1 MYRASPVAPVEEG
14 ANASPPPSEAAA
26 APVDVASHHA
36 ASAAVQLRNWPPRSD
51 VLLVGFWAVMAS
63 VLGRGLAPALPGSS
77 AGIGQLIVGVEDLG
91 AFSSQ
96 FMVMMGTAV
105 CVRLLLTTLECR
117 SYLFRPVAIVTCAA
131 ALPVVVSASSR
142 HLSPEWL
149 ISLVGLSATLAL
161 ASAMPALRAPHSRV
175 AGLVLLTVTM
185 GSLVSAAGR
194 TIALYASQQVE
205 ATLFT
210 VARGIATLG
219 LLLDALSVA
228 WVALWLAR
236 RLRLRGA
243 WLIAGAVAVALAVAW
258 TGQQGDPED
267 VATWG
272 LVAGR
277 ALAALTA
284 HPDPFIGPGIR
295 YFIEVLALILGAIT
309 LWFQRPAG
317 VGATLSFALLARVS
331 GDVPLCA
338 LMLMLAAL
346 SAVRASLQSVE
357 PDASTR
363 EPPGRRAPL
372 EVIPATR

>member
-1 MYRASPVAPVEEG
+1 MPPASPLAPVEDG
-14 ANASPPPSEAAA
+14 ANAPAPPSEAKA
-26 APVDVASHHA
+26 APADVPAHHGA
-36 ASAAVQLRNWPPRSD
+36 PAELQLRNWPARSD
-51 VLLVGFWAVMAS
+51 VLLVGFWALMAS

-96 FMVMMGTAV
+96 FMLMMGTAV

-149 ISLVGLSATLAL
+149 IALVGLSATLAL
-161 ASAMPALRAPHSRV
+161 ASAMPALRAPQCRV
-175 AGLVLLTVTM
+175 AGLVLLTVTL

-205 ATLFT
+205 ATLFM
-210 VARGIATLG
+210 VARGIATFG

-236 RLRLRGA
+236 RLHLRGA
-243 WLIAGAVAVALAVAW
+243 WLIGGAIAVSLVVVW
-258 TGQQGDPED
+258 TGRQVDAED
-267 VATWG
+267 SATWG

-284 HPDPFIGPGIR
+284 HPDPFIGSGVR
-295 YFIEVLALILGAIT
+295 YFVEVLALLLAAIT

-357 PDASTR
+357 PDTSAR

>member
-1 MYRASPVAPVEEG
+1 
-14 ANASPPPSEAAA
+14 
-26 APVDVASHHA
+26 VASHHA